1 MAGSK
6 TYDFMF
12 KILGGLDPKF
22 ANSFR
27 NADAKIQQSNK
38 TLKELQNAMQAL
50 EGAYKAGTIS
60 ANSFATNSKKIT
72 DRINKES
79 QALDELTRQQ
89 REYQQTQQAFNA
101 MGGNI
106 KGMAAGAAAGLS
118 VGMVV
123 QDISAYQQAM
133 GQAQALTGAMG
144 EDWQN
149 IKSSVEGV
157 YTSGIAADMQDAA
170 NSVGQVRQIMGDLGG
185 DTERASKNAI
195 LLRDTFGI
203 EIPESTRAAKT
214 MMEQFGISEEQAFT
228 MMAQLAQ
235 QGANKNGDLADTL
248 NEYSVKFAQ
257 LGYSAEQMGNM
268 YVVGAK
274 NGIWSIDKMGDA
286 VKELSI
292 KTIDGSKG
300 TTEAFASLG
309 LDADVMAQKFAKG
322 GNDAQAAFKE
332 TVNALKA
339 IEDPVQRNIAGVGLF
354 GTMWEDLGEKSIF
367 AMAEAENAINMNADT
382 LDKIEQNKLN
392 NLSSAFAQLSRTIEV
407 QFIAPLAER
416 ATPIIQG
423 FSEFLQEID
432 PTILI
437 AAITGIGTA
446 IAAFSAASFIAGLG
460 GIGAAA
466 TAAAVAIGG
475 ISLPVLAAAA
485 VLGVLVGAGVYVMQN
500 WDEIK
505 ASAAETYAS
514 VSSYFSSMYTSVVN
528 TIDNLVAEVKAQW
541 ESFTEFLSHPI
552 EGSINIVKN
561 IIGSD
566 ETPEAHAK
574 GGFVPRMTL
583 SYLAEKDPEMVIP
596 INNSNRSMSLWEK
609 TGQMLGVYPQTQEA
623 FSGLSAG
630 GSGFMDWDL
639 EKLETER
646 AAANNNISE
655 NNSIVFS
662 PTITIS
668 GGNGG
673 RVNTQEIQSQL
684 KDSYREFTKFM
695 DRYLKEKRRL
705 SYA

>member
-89 REYQQTQQAFNA
+89 KEYQQTQQAFNA

-106 KGMAAGAAAGLS
+106 KGMVAGAAAGLS

-149 IKSSVEGV
+149 IKNSVEGV
-157 YTSGIAADMQDAA
+157 YTSGISMDMQDAA
-170 NSVGQVRQIMGDLGG
+170 NSVGQIKQIMGDLGG
-185 DTERASKNAI
+185 DLTNTSKDAI
-195 LLRDTFGI
+195 LLRDTFGM
-203 EIPESTRAAKT
+203 EITESARAAKV
-214 MMEQFGISEEQAFT
+214 MMEQFGISSQQAYT
-228 MMAQLAQ
+228 LMAQGAQ
-235 QGANKNGDLADTL
+235 MGADKNGDLLDTM
-248 NEYSVKFAQ
+248 NEYSVQFKQ
-257 LGYSAEQMGNM
+257 LGFSAEGFMNI
-268 YVVGAK
+268 VVAGAQS
-274 NGIWSIDKMGDA
+274 GVWSVDKIGDA
-286 VKELSI
+286 IKEFGIRVK
-292 KTIDGSKG
+292 DGSKT
-300 TTEAFASLG
+300 TTEGFEAIG
-309 LDADVMAQKFAKG
+309 LDADEMAHKFAAGGDTAQK
-322 GNDAQAAFKE
+322 AFLE
-332 TVNALKA
+332 TINALKA
-339 IEDPVQRNIAGVGLF
+339 VEDPVERNIAGVNLF
-354 GTMWEDLGEKSIF
+354 GTMWEDMGEKAVF
-367 AMAEAENAINMNADT
+367 AMAEAGNAVDMNANTMD
-382 LDKIEQNKLN
+382 DIAQNKLN

-407 QFIAPLAER
+407 QFIAPLVER

-423 FSEFLQEID
+423 FNEFLQETD

-466 TAAAVAIGG
+466 ASAAVAIGA
-475 ISLPVLAAAA
+475 ISWPVLAVAA

-500 WDEIK
+500 WDEIE

-528 TIDNLVAEVKAQW
+528 TINNLVSEVKAQW

-574 GGFVPRMTL
+574 GGFVPRITL

-609 TGQMLGVYPQTQEA
+609 TGQMLGVYPQAQEA
-623 FSGLSAG
+623 FSGLSVG
-630 GSGFMDWDL
+630 GSSFMDWNL

-646 AAANNNISE
+646 VAANNTIAE

-673 RVNTQEIQSQL
+673 QVNTQEIQSQL

>member
-6 TYDFMF
+6 NYDFMF

-170 NSVGQVRQIMGDLGG
+170 NSVGQVRQIMGDLGKNTV
-185 DTERASKNAI
+185 DASKNAI

-268 YVVGAK
+268 YIVGAN

-286 VKELSI
+286 IKELSI

-300 TTEAFASLG
+300 TTEAFESLG
-309 LDADVMAQKFAKG
+309 LNVDVMAQRFAKG
-322 GNDAQAAFKE
+322 GDEAQNAFKE
-332 TVNALKA
+332 TVKALKA
-339 IEDPVQRNIAGVGLF
+339 INDPVQRNIAGVGLF
-354 GTMWEDLGEKSIF
+354 GTMWEDLGEKAIF
-367 AMAEAENAINMNADT
+367 AMAEAGNAINMNADT
-382 LDKIEQNKLN
+382 LDKIEQSKLN
-392 NLSSAFAQLSRTIEV
+392 NLSSAFAQLGRTIEV

-423 FSEFLQEID
+423 FNELLQETD

-446 IAAFSAASFIAGLG
+446 IAVFSAASFIAGLG

-466 TAAAVAIGG
+466 TAVAVAIGG
-475 ISLPVLAAAA
+475 ISLPVLAVAA
-485 VLGVLVGAGVYVMQN
+485 VLGILVGAGIYVMQN
-500 WDEIK
+500 WDEME
-505 ASAAETYAS
+505 ASAAATYAS

>member
-1 MAGSK
+1 MAGK
-6 TYDFMF
+6 NYDFVF

-27 NADAKIQQSNK
+27 NADAKIQQSNR
-38 TLKELQNAMQAL
+38 TLKELQNAMEAL

-60 ANSFATNSKKIT
+60 ANSFATNSQRIQR
-72 DRINKES
+72 RINEES
-79 QALDELTRQQ
+79 QALEELTRQQ
-89 REYQQTQQAFNA
+89 REYQNTQQAFNA

-106 KGMAAGAAAGLS
+106 KGMVAGAAAGLS
-118 VGMVV
+118 VGMVI

-170 NSVGQVRQIMGDLGG
+170 NSVGQVRQIMGDLGKNTV
-185 DTERASKNAI
+185 DASKNAI

-268 YVVGAK
+268 YIVGAN

-286 VKELSI
+286 IKELSI

-300 TTEAFASLG
+300 TTEAFESLG
-309 LDADVMAQKFAKG
+309 LNVDVMAQRFAKG
-322 GNDAQAAFKE
+322 GDEAQNAFKE
-332 TVNALKA
+332 TVKALKA
-339 IEDPVQRNIAGVGLF
+339 INDPVQRNIAGVGLF
-354 GTMWEDLGEKSIF
+354 GTMWEDLGEKAIF
-367 AMAEAENAINMNADT
+367 AMAEAGNAINMNADT
-382 LDKIEQNKLN
+382 LDKIEQSKLN
-392 NLSSAFAQLSRTIEV
+392 NLSSAFAQLGRTIEV

-423 FSEFLQEID
+423 FNELLQEVD

-466 TAAAVAIGG
+466 ASAAVAIGA
-475 ISLPVLAAAA
+475 ISWPVLAAAA

-505 ASAAETYAS
+505 ASAAET
-514 VSSYFSSMYTSVVN
+514 
-528 TIDNLVAEVKAQW
+528 LVCIQA
-541 ESFTEFLSHPI
+541 LSI
-552 EGSINIVKN
+552 QL
-561 IIGSD
+561 II
-566 ETPEAHAK
+566 
-574 GGFVPRMTL
+574 
-583 SYLAEKDPEMVIP
+583 
-596 INNSNRSMSLWEK
+596 W
-609 TGQMLGVYPQTQEA
+609 
-623 FSGLSAG
+623 
-630 GSGFMDWDL
+630 
-639 EKLETER
+639 
-646 AAANNNISE
+646 
-655 NNSIVFS
+655 
-662 PTITIS
+662 
-668 GGNGG
+668 
-673 RVNTQEIQSQL
+673 
-684 KDSYREFTKFM
+684 YRK
-695 DRYLKEKRRL
+695 
-705 SYA
+705 

>member
-1 MAGSK
+1 MAGK
-6 TYDFMF
+6 NYDFVF

-38 TLKELQNAMQAL
+38 TLKELQNAMEAL

-89 REYQQTQQAFNA
+89 KEYQQTQQAFSA

-106 KGMAAGAAAGLS
+106 KGVVAGAAAGLS
-118 VGMVV
+118 AGMVI

-157 YTSGIAADMQDAA
+157 YTSGISMDMQDAA
-170 NSVGQVRQIMGDLGG
+170 NSVGQIKQIMGDLGG
-185 DTERASKNAI
+185 ELTNTSKNAI
-195 LLRDTFGI
+195 LLRDTFGM
-203 EIPESTRAAKT
+203 EITESARAAKV
-214 MMEQFGISEEQAFT
+214 MMEQFGISSQQAYT
-228 MMAQLAQ
+228 LMAQGAQ
-235 QGANKNGDLADTL
+235 MGADKNGDLLDTM
-248 NEYSVKFAQ
+248 NEYSVQFKQ
-257 LGYSAEQMGNM
+257 LGFSAEGFMNI
-268 YVVGAK
+268 VVAGAQS
-274 NGIWSIDKMGDA
+274 GVWSVDKIGDA
-286 VKELSI
+286 IKEFGIKVK
-292 KTIDGSKG
+292 DGSKT
-300 TTEAFASLG
+300 TTEGFEAIGLNADEMAHKFAAG
-309 LDADVMAQKFAKG
+309 GDTAQK
-322 GNDAQAAFKE
+322 AFLE
-332 TVNALKA
+332 TINALKA
-339 IEDPVQRNIAGVGLF
+339 VEDPVERNIAGVNLF
-354 GTMWEDLGEKSIF
+354 GTMWEDMGEKAVF
-367 AMAEAENAINMNADT
+367 AMAEAGNAVNMNGKT
-382 LDKIEQNKLN
+382 LDDIAKNKLN

-423 FSEFLQEID
+423 LNEALSQID
-432 PTILI
+432 PSVLVAGI
-437 AAITGIGTA
+437 AGVGTA

-466 TAAAVAIGG
+466 TVAATAIGA
-475 ISLPVLAAAA
+475 ISWPVLAAAA
-485 VLGVLVGAGVYVMQN
+485 VLGVLVGAGVYVIQN

-505 ASAAETYAS
+505 ASAAATYAS
-514 VSSYFSSMYTSVVN
+514 VSSYFSSMYQSVIN
-528 TIDNLVAEVKAQW
+528 TLNNLVAEGKAIW

-574 GGFVPRMTL
+574 GGFVPNMTL

-596 INNSNRSMSLWEK
+596 INNSNRSMSLWER
-609 TGQMLGVYPQTQEA
+609 TGQMLGVYPQTGAENA
-623 FSGLSAG
+623 FSGLSASG
-630 GSGFMDWDL
+630 GSGFFDWDL
-639 EKLETER
+639 ARLEAER
-646 AAANNNISE
+646 AAV
-655 NNSIVFS
+655 NNSNSETNIVFS
-662 PTITIS
+662 PNITVT
-668 GGNGG
+668 GGN
-673 RVNTQEIQSQL
+673 VNRQEIQSQL

>member
-101 MGGNI
+101 MGGSI

-185 DTERASKNAI
+185 DIVNISKDAI
-195 LLRDTFGI
+195 MLRDIFGVDI
-203 EIPESTRAAKT
+203 VESTRAAKT
-214 MMEQFGISEEQAFT
+214 MAEQFGITEKQAFT
-228 MMAQLAQ
+228 ALTQLLQ
-235 QGANKNGDLADTL
+235 QGANKNGDLMDSI
-248 NEYSVKFAQ
+248 NEYSVQFAQ
-257 LGYSAEQMGNM
+257 AGWQVEQMGIL
-268 YVVGAK
+268 YVAGAK
-274 NGIWSIDKMGDA
+274 SGVWSIDKMGDA
-286 VKELSI
+286 IKEFNIRVK
-292 KTIDGSKG
+292 DGSK
-300 TTEAFASLG
+300 TTEESFKAIG
-309 LDADVMAQKFAKG
+309 LDTDTMAHKFAVGGDTAQK
-322 GNDAQAAFKE
+322 AFLE
-332 TVNALKA
+332 TINALKA
-339 IEDPVQRNIAGVGLF
+339 IEDPVQRNIAGAGLF
-354 GTMWEDLGEKSIF
+354 GTMWEDLGEKAIF
-367 AMAEAENAINMNADT
+367 AMAEAENAIDMNADT
-382 LDKIEQNKLN
+382 LDKIEQSKLN
-392 NLSSAFAQLSRTIEV
+392 NLSSAFAQLGRTIEV
-407 QFIAPLAER
+407 QFIAPLAEK

-423 FSEFLQEID
+423 LNEALSEID
-432 PTILI
+432 PSVLI
-437 AAITGIGTA
+437 AGIAGVGTA

-466 TAAAVAIGG
+466 TAVAVAIGG
-475 ISLPVLAAAA
+475 ISLPVLAVAA
-485 VLGVLVGAGVYVMQN
+485 VLGILVGAGVYVIQN

-514 VSSYFSSMYTSVVN
+514 VSAYFSDLYASVMSTLN
-528 TIDNLVAEVKAQW
+528 NLVAEGKALW
-541 ESFTEFLSHPI
+541 ESFTNFLSHPI

-583 SYLAEKDPEMVIP
+583 SYLAEKDPEIVIP

-623 FSGLSAG
+623 FSGLSA
-630 GSGFMDWDL
+630 SGASSFMDWDL
-639 EKLETER
+639 AKLEAER
-646 AAANNNISE
+646 AAVSNNTE
-655 NNSIVFS
+655 TNSIVFS
-662 PTITIS
+662 PNITIT

-673 RVNTQEIQSQL
+673 GVNTQEIQSQL

>member
-1 MAGSK
+1 MAGK
-6 TYDFMF
+6 NYDFVF

-27 NADAKIQQSNK
+27 NADAKIQQSNR
-38 TLKELQNAMQAL
+38 TLKELQNAMEAL

-60 ANSFATNSKKIT
+60 ANSFATNSQRIQR
-72 DRINKES
+72 RINEES
-79 QALDELTRQQ
+79 QALEELTRQQ
-89 REYQQTQQAFNA
+89 REYQNTQQAFNA

-106 KGMAAGAAAGLS
+106 KGMVAGAAAGLS
-118 VGMVV
+118 VGMVI

-170 NSVGQVRQIMGDLGG
+170 NSVGQVRQIMGDLGKNTV
-185 DTERASKNAI
+185 DASKNAI

-268 YVVGAK
+268 YIVGAN

-286 VKELSI
+286 IKELSI

-300 TTEAFASLG
+300 TTEAFESLG
-309 LDADVMAQKFAKG
+309 LNVDVMAQRFAKG
-322 GNDAQAAFKE
+322 GDEAQNAFKE
-332 TVNALKA
+332 TVKALKA
-339 IEDPVQRNIAGVGLF
+339 INDPVQRNIAGVGLF
-354 GTMWEDLGEKSIF
+354 GTMWEDLGEKAIF
-367 AMAEAENAINMNADT
+367 AMAEAGNAINMNADT
-382 LDKIEQNKLN
+382 LDKIEQSKLN
-392 NLSSAFAQLSRTIEV
+392 NLSSAFAQLGRTIEV

-423 FSEFLQEID
+423 FNELLQEVD

-466 TAAAVAIGG
+466 ASAAVAIGA
-475 ISLPVLAAAA
+475 ISWPVLAAAA

-528 TIDNLVAEVKAQW
+528 TINNLVSEVKAQW
-541 ESFTEFLSHPI
+541 ESFTAFLSHPI

-574 GGFVPRMTL
+574 GGFVPNMTL

-596 INNSNRSMSLWEK
+596 INNSNRSLSLWER
-609 TGQMLGVYPQTQEA
+609 TGQMLGVYSQTGAESA
-623 FSGLSAG
+623 FSGLSAS
-630 GSGFMDWDL
+630 GSGFLDWDL
-639 EKLETER
+639 AKLEAER
-646 AAANNNISE
+646 AAV
-655 NNSIVFS
+655 NNSSSETNIVFS
-662 PTITIS
+662 PNITVT
-668 GGNGG
+668 GGTNMN
-673 RVNTQEIQSQL
+673 RQEIQSQL
-684 KDSYREFTKFM
+684 KESYREFTKFM
-695 DRYLKEKRRL
+695 DKYLKEKRRL